1 MTALTPNGLA
11 TAGFANRHATFNHL
25 WAALMLEELYR
36 LGVRDVVL
44 APGSRSSP
52 LTMAASEH
60 AGLRCHCHFD
70 ERGLGFMAL
79 GIARGSQRP
88 VVIITTSGTAVANL
102 YPAVVEA
109 KLLGVPLM
117 VLSADRPI
125 ELLDNGSNQAI
136 DQRDIFSRHTIVHH
150 DLPPPEPEIKA
161 AFLLSTLDQA
171 VDQQRRTPGP
181 IHINCRYRE
190 PLYPGSG
197 LVDASDYLAPL
208 GRWLAGATPWSDWS
222 WGNSQTSTAIPA
234 LNNEWKAFAQQRGL
248 IVVGRVEG
256 GRVDD
261 RQQAQQVVELS
272 RQLGWPLLADVQSQ
286 VHFDPHNLL
295 HFDLALHDERF
306 SAELANAE
314 VLLQFGGRLI
324 SKRLTHFIARQP
336 WQDVWLVE
344 PLPQRLDPD
353 YGVKRRLIC
362 QPADF
367 IAALPAMPESMPEH
381 MPEKAS
387 WHQLA
392 SLQQRTSQLVAE
404 RCTAFSELG
413 VCHQLAQLAEGQLFI
428 GNSLPARLMN
438 MLGTPRQTPLRVV
451 ANRGASGI
459 DGLIATAY
467 GLSCSHSTPACS
479 QPTTIVLGD
488 TSALHDLNSLAL
500 LKQATQPLVV
510 VIINNDGGSIFH
522 MLPVPKEGDLLE
534 RYYRQPH
541 GLSFEYAA
549 KMFGLG
555 YFAPDSLDAFTAA
568 YTQALQVG
576 VTLIEVTVPHQQV
589 ADDLKALG
597 LAIRGEPREQ

>member
-1 MTALTPNGLA
+1 MHMTAPVST
-11 TAGFANRHATFNHL
+11 GFAIQHATFNHV
-25 WAALMLEELYR
+25 WAALTLEELYR

-109 KLLGVPLM
+109 KLLGVPLI

-150 DLPPPEPEIKA
+150 DLPPPDAEIKA

-190 PLYPGSG
+190 PLYPGSC

-208 GRWLAGATPWSDWS
+208 GDWLTTLKPWSYWS
-222 WGNSQTSTAIPA
+222 SSPAVPA
-234 LNNEWKAFAQQRGL
+234 LNNEWKTFAQQRGL
-248 IVVGRVEG
+248 IVVGS
-256 GRVDD
+256 VDD
-261 RQQAQQVVELS
+261 AHQAQHAIELS
-272 RQLGWPLLADVQSQ
+272 KQLGWPLLADIQSQ
-286 VHFDPHNLL
+286 VRFDTHNLI

-306 SAELANAE
+306 SAELAKAG

-324 SKRLTHFIARQP
+324 SKRLSQFIAQQP
-336 WQDVWLVE
+336 WQDVWLVD

-353 YGVKRRLIC
+353 YCVKRRLIC
-362 QPADF
+362 SPADF
-367 IAALPAMPESMPEH
+367 IADLPTHSEQSP
-381 MPEKAS
+381 
-387 WHQLA
+387 WHQLE
-392 SLQQRTSQLVAE
+392 SLQRHTSLLVEE
-404 RCTAFSELG
+404 RCAAFSELG
-413 VCHQLAQLAEGQLFI
+413 VCHLLAQLAVGQLFI

-438 MLGTPRQTPLRVV
+438 MLGTHRQTPLRVL

-467 GLSCSHSTPACS
+467 GFSCTCS
-479 QPTTIVLGD
+479 EPTTIVLGD

-500 LKQATQPLVV
+500 LKQASQPLVV
-510 VIINNDGGSIFH
+510 IILNNDGGSIFH
-522 MLPVPKEGDLLE
+522 MLPVPKEGELLE

-541 GLSFEYAA
+541 GLRFEHAA
-549 KMFGLG
+549 KMFGLS
-555 YFAPDSLDAFTAA
+555 YFAPNSLDDFSAD
-568 YTQALQVG
+568 YTQALQAG
-576 VTLIEVTVPHQQV
+576 VTLIEVNVPHQQV
-589 ADDLKALG
+589 ADDLKDLG
-597 LAIRGEPREQ
+597 EEIRGEPREQ

>member
-1 MTALTPNGLA
+1 
-11 TAGFANRHATFNHL
+11 
-25 WAALMLEELYR
+25 MLEELYR

-79 GIARGSQRP
+79 GIARGSHRP
-88 VVIITTSGTAVANL
+88 VAIITTSGTAVANL

-109 KLLGVPLM
+109 KLLGVPLI

-136 DQRDIFSRHTIVHH
+136 DQRDMFSRHTIAHH
-150 DLPPPEPEIKA
+150 DLPPPEAEIKA

-190 PLYPGSG
+190 PLYPGSC
-197 LVDASDYLAPL
+197 LVDASDYLGPL
-208 GRWLAGATPWSDWS
+208 GRWLTDSAPWSDWS
-222 WGNSQTSTAIPA
+222 WGNRQTSTAIPT
-234 LNNEWKAFAQQRGL
+234 LNDEWKAFAQQRGL

-256 GRVDD
+256 DSVDNL
-261 RQQAQQVVELS
+261 QQVVELS
-272 RQLGWPLLADVQSQ
+272 KQLGWPLLADVQSQ
-286 VHFDPHNLL
+286 IHFDPHNLI

-306 SAELANAE
+306 SAELAKAE

-324 SKRLTHFIARQP
+324 SKRLSQFIAQQP
-336 WQDVWLVE
+336 WQDDWLVD

-353 YGVKRRLIC
+353 YCVKRRLIC
-362 QPADF
+362 SPADF
-367 IAALPAMPESMPEH
+367 IAALPTIPEH
-381 MPEKAS
+381 LP

-392 SLQQRTSQLVAE
+392 SLQRRTSQLVEE
-404 RCTAFSELG
+404 RCKTFSEVG
-413 VCHQLAQLAEGQLFI
+413 VCYLLAQVAEGQLFI

-438 MLGTPRQTPLRVV
+438 MLGTHRQTPLRIF

-459 DGLIATAY
+459 DGLMATAF
-467 GLSCSHSTPACS
+467 GLSCTRSE
-479 QPTTIVLGD
+479 PTTIVLGD

-500 LKQATQPLVV
+500 LKQASQPLVV
-510 VIINNDGGSIFH
+510 IILNNDGGSIFH
-522 MLPVPKEGDLLE
+522 MLPVPKEDDLLA

-541 GLSFEYAA
+541 GLHFEHAA
-549 KMFGLG
+549 EMFGLV
-555 YFAPDSLDAFTAA
+555 YSAPETLNAFMAA
-568 YTQALQVG
+568 YTQALQAG
-576 VTLIEVTVPHQQV
+576 VTLIEINVPHQQV
-589 ADDLKALG
+589 ADELKHLG
-597 LAIRGEPREQ
+597 AAIRGEPREQ

>member
-1 MTALTPNGLA
+1 MTASVTSA
-11 TAGFANRHATFNHL
+11 FAQAHATFNHV
-25 WAALMLEELYR
+25 WAALMLEELHR
-36 LGVRDVVL
+36 LGVRDVVV

-52 LTMAASEH
+52 LTMVASEH
-60 AGLRCHCHFD
+60 VGLCCHCHFD

-79 GIARGSQRP
+79 GIARGSHRP
-88 VVIITTSGTAVANL
+88 VVVITTSGTAVANL

-109 KLLGVPLM
+109 NLLGVQLI

-125 ELLDNGSNQAI
+125 ELLNNGSNQVI

-150 DLPPPEPEIKA
+150 DLPPPDAEIKA
-161 AFLLSTLDQA
+161 AFLLSTIDQA

-190 PLYPGSG
+190 PLYPGDC
-197 LVDASDYLAPL
+197 LVDASNYLSPL
-208 GRWLAGATPWSDWS
+208 GRWLTTSKPWSDWP
-222 WGNSQTSTAIPA
+222 TSTSMPA
-234 LNNEWKAFAQQRGL
+234 FKDDWEALAQQRG
-248 IVVGRVEG
+248 IVVAGSI
-256 GRVDD
+256 DD
-261 RQQAQQVVELS
+261 PQQAQQVVALAK
-272 RQLGWPLLADVQSQ
+272 QLGWPLLADVQSQ
-286 VHFDPHNLL
+286 LRFDPYNLI

-306 SAELANAE
+306 SAELAKAE

-324 SKRLTHFIARQP
+324 SKRLTQFIAQQS
-336 WQDVWLVE
+336 WQNVWLVE

-353 YGVKRRLIC
+353 YCVKRRLISS
-362 QPADF
+362 PADF
-367 IAALPAMPESMPEH
+367 IAGLPNIPELTP
-381 MPEKAS
+381 
-387 WHQLA
+387 WHQLG
-392 SLQQRTSQLVAE
+392 SLQRRTSRLVE
-404 RCTAFSELG
+404 EQCEVFSELG

-438 MLGTPRQTPLRVV
+438 MLGAHRQTPLRVW

-467 GLSCSHSTPACS
+467 GVSCTCS
-479 QPTTIVLGD
+479 APTTIVLGD

-510 VIINNDGGSIFH
+510 VILNNDGGSIFH
-522 MLPVPKEGDLLE
+522 MLPVPKKGELLE

-541 GLSFEYAA
+541 GLNFEYAA

-555 YFAPDSLDAFTAA
+555 YSAPSSLEAFTAA
-568 YTQALQVG
+568 YAQALEVG

-597 LAIRGEPREQ
+597 LAIRGEAREQ

>member
-1 MTALTPNGLA
+1 MTASISSGVA
-11 TAGFANRHATFNHL
+11 KHDCAKERFAKAHATFNHV

-36 LGVRDVVL
+36 LGVRDVVV

-52 LTMAASEH
+52 LTMVASEH
-60 AGLRCHCHFD
+60 IGLRCHCHFD

-79 GIARGSQRP
+79 GIARGSHRP
-88 VVIITTSGTAVANL
+88 VVVITTSGTAVANL

-109 KLLGVPLM
+109 NLLGVPLI

-125 ELLDNGSNQAI
+125 ELLNNGSNQAI
-136 DQRDIFSRHTIVHH
+136 DQRDIFSPHTTVHH
-150 DLPPPEPEIKA
+150 DLPPPDTEIKA
-161 AFLLSTLDQA
+161 AFLLSTIDQA
-171 VDQQRRTPGP
+171 VDQQRRTSGP

-190 PLYPGSG
+190 PLYPGSC

-208 GRWLAGATPWSDWS
+208 RHWLTGSTPWSDWPS
-222 WGNSQTSTAIPA
+222 STAIPA
-234 LNNEWKAFAQQRGL
+234 LKDDWKVFAQHKGV
-248 IVVGRVEG
+248 IVVGS
-256 GRVDD
+256 VDD
-261 RQQAQQVVELS
+261 FQQAQQVVELS
-272 RQLGWPLLADVQSQ
+272 KQLGWPLLADLQSQ
-286 VHFDPHNLL
+286 LRFDPYNLI

-306 SAELANAE
+306 SAELAKAE

-324 SKRLTHFIARQP
+324 SKRLSQFIAQQP

-353 YGVKRRLIC
+353 YCVKRRLIC
-362 QPADF
+362 PPADF
-367 IAALPAMPESMPEH
+367 IAGLPEIPEQTP
-381 MPEKAS
+381 
-387 WHQLA
+387 WHQLD
-392 SLQQRTSQLVAE
+392 SLQRRTSQLLEE
-404 RCTAFSELG
+404 RCTTFSEVG

-438 MLGTPRQTPLRVV
+438 MLGTHRQTPLRVF

-459 DGLIATAY
+459 DGLIATGY
-467 GLSCSHSTPACS
+467 GISCSRQEPI
-479 QPTTIVLGD
+479 TILLGD

-510 VIINNDGGSIFH
+510 VILNNDGGSIFH
-522 MLPVPKEGDLLE
+522 MLPVPKEGELLE

-555 YFAPDSLDAFTAA
+555 YSAPNSLDTFAAA

>member
-1 MTALTPNGLA
+1 MND
-11 TAGFANRHATFNHL
+11 FAQAHATFNHV
-25 WAALMLEELYR
+25 WSALMLEELYR

-60 AGLRCHCHFD
+60 VGLCCHCHFD

-79 GIARGSQRP
+79 GIARGSHRP
-88 VVIITTSGTAVANL
+88 VVVITTSGTAVANL

-109 KLLGVPLM
+109 NLLGVPLI

-136 DQRDIFSRHTIVHH
+136 DQRDIFSRHTTVHH
-150 DLPPPEPEIKA
+150 DLPPPDAEIKA
-161 AFLLSTLDQA
+161 AFLLSTIDQA

-190 PLYPGSG
+190 PLYPGDC

-208 GRWLAGATPWSDWS
+208 GRWLTDSAPWSDWPI
-222 WGNSQTSTAIPA
+222 STAMPA
-234 LNNEWKAFAQQRGL
+234 ISHEWQAFTQQRGL
-248 IVVGRVEG
+248 IVVGS
-256 GRVDD
+256 VDD
-261 RQQAQQVVELS
+261 AQQAQQVVALAK
-272 RQLGWPLLADVQSQ
+272 QLGWPLLADVQSQ
-286 VHFDPHNLL
+286 LRFDPHNLI

-306 SAELANAE
+306 IMELAKAE

-324 SKRLTHFIARQP
+324 SKRLTQFIAQQP

-353 YGVKRRLIC
+353 YCVKRRLIC

-367 IAALPAMPESMPEH
+367 TAGLPTIPEQP
-381 MPEKAS
+381 A
-387 WHQLA
+387 WHQLVDF
-392 SLQQRTSQLVAE
+392 QRRTSQLVE
-404 RCTAFSELG
+404 EQCVAFSELG
-413 VCHQLAQLAEGQLFI
+413 VCHQLAQLARGQLFI

-438 MLGTPRQTPLRVV
+438 MLGMHRQTPLRVF

-467 GLSCSHSTPACS
+467 GLSCTCS
-479 QPTTIVLGD
+479 EPTTIVLGD
-488 TSALHDLNSLAL
+488 TSTLHDLNSLAL

-510 VIINNDGGSIFH
+510 VILNNDGGSIFH
-522 MLPVPKEGDLLE
+522 MLPVPKEGELLA

-549 KMFGLG
+549 KMFGLD
-555 YFAPDSLDAFTAA
+555 YSAPESLETFAAA
-568 YTQALQVG
+568 YTQALEAG
-576 VTLIEVTVPHQQV
+576 VTLIEINVPHQQV

-597 LAIRGEPREQ
+597 ASIRGEPREQ

>member
-1 MTALTPNGLA
+1 MHMTAPVSTD
-11 TAGFANRHATFNHL
+11 FALQHATFNHV

-36 LGVRDVVL
+36 LGVHDVVL

-109 KLLGVPLM
+109 KLLGVPLI

-150 DLPPPEPEIKA
+150 DLPPPDAEIKA

-190 PLYPGSG
+190 PLYPGSC

-208 GRWLAGATPWSDWS
+208 GDWLTTLKPWSDWS
-222 WGNSQTSTAIPA
+222 SSPAVPA
-234 LNNEWKAFAQQRGL
+234 LNNEWKTFAQQRGL
-248 IVVGRVEG
+248 IVVGS
-256 GRVDD
+256 VDD
-261 RQQAQQVVELS
+261 AHQAQHAIELS
-272 RQLGWPLLADVQSQ
+272 KQLGWPLLADIQSQ
-286 VHFDPHNLL
+286 VRFDPLNLI

-306 SAELANAE
+306 SAEIAKAE

-324 SKRLTHFIARQP
+324 SKRLSQFIAQHP
-336 WQDVWLVE
+336 WQDVWLVD

-353 YGVKRRLIC
+353 YCVKRRLIC
-362 QPADF
+362 SPADF
-367 IAALPAMPESMPEH
+367 IADLPTMPKQP
-381 MPEKAS
+381 P
-387 WHQLA
+387 WHQLN
-392 SLQQRTSQLVAE
+392 SLQRRTSQLVEE

-413 VCHQLAQLAEGQLFI
+413 VCHQLSQLVEGQLFI

-438 MLGTPRQTPLRVV
+438 MLGTHRQTPLRVF

-467 GLSCSHSTPACS
+467 GLSCTHS

-500 LKQATQPLVV
+500 LKQASQPLVV
-510 VIINNDGGSIFH
+510 IILNNDGGSIFH
-522 MLPVPKEGDLLE
+522 MLPVPKESGLLE
-534 RYYRQPH
+534 RYYLQPH
-541 GLSFEYAA
+541 GLHFEHAA

-555 YFAPDSLDAFTAA
+555 YFAPESLDAFTAA
-568 YTQALQVG
+568 YTQALQAG
-576 VTLIEVTVPHQQV
+576 VTLIEVNVPHQQV
-589 ADDLKALG
+589 ADDLTSLG
-597 LAIRGEPREQ
+597 EEIREVPREQ

>member
-1 MTALTPNGLA
+1 MTFASDGLA
-11 TAGFANRHATFNHL
+11 KDSFVQEHATFNHV

-36 LGVRDVVL
+36 LGVRDIVL

-52 LTMAASEH
+52 LTMVASEH

-109 KLLGVPLM
+109 KLLGVPLI

-125 ELLDNGSNQAI
+125 ELLYNGSNQAI
-136 DQRDIFSRHTIVHH
+136 DQRDMFSRHTIVHH
-150 DLPPPEPEIKA
+150 DLPPPDAEIKA

-171 VDQQRRTPGP
+171 IDQQRRTPGP

-190 PLYPGSG
+190 PLYPGSC

-208 GRWLAGATPWSDWS
+208 GSWLTTSKPWSDWS
-222 WGNSQTSTAIPA
+222 SSTAVPA
-234 LNNEWKAFAQQRGL
+234 LNNEWETFAQQRGL
-248 IVVGRVEG
+248 MVVGS
-256 GRVDD
+256 VDD
-261 RQQAQQVVELS
+261 SQQAQQIVELS
-272 RQLGWPLLADVQSQ
+272 KQLGWPLLADIQSQ
-286 VHFDPHNLL
+286 IHFDPHNLI

-306 SAELANAE
+306 NAELAKAE

-324 SKRLTHFIARQP
+324 SKRLTQFMAQQP
-336 WQDVWLVE
+336 WQDVWLVD

-353 YGVKRRLIC
+353 YCVKRRLIC
-362 QPADF
+362 SPADF
-367 IAALPAMPESMPEH
+367 IAALPTIAEQPP
-381 MPEKAS
+381 

-392 SLQQRTSQLVAE
+392 GFQHRTSQLVEE
-404 RCTAFSELG
+404 RCRTFSEVG
-413 VCHQLAQLAEGQLFI
+413 VCHLLAQLAQGQLFI

-438 MLGTPRQTPLRVV
+438 MLGTHRKTPLRVL

-467 GLSCSHSTPACS
+467 GLSCTYPEPA
-479 QPTTIVLGD
+479 TIVLGD

-500 LKQATQPLVV
+500 LKQAVQPLVV
-510 VIINNDGGSIFH
+510 VILNNDGGSIFH

-534 RYYRQPH
+534 SYYRQPH

-555 YFAPDSLDAFTAA
+555 YFAPDSLDSFVTA
-568 YTQALQVG
+568 YTHSLKAG
-576 VTLIEVTVPHQQV
+576 VTLIEINVPHQQV
-589 ADDLKALG
+589 ADDLTALG
-597 LAIRGEPREQ
+597 ATLREEQGER

>member
-1 MTALTPNGLA
+1 MTALTSN
-11 TAGFANRHATFNHL
+11 GFAQTHATFNHV

-36 LGVRDVVL
+36 FGVRDVVV

-60 AGLRCHCHFD
+60 AGLRCQCHFD

-79 GIARGSQRP
+79 GIARGSHRP

-109 KLLGVPLM
+109 NLLGVPLV

-136 DQRDIFSRHTIVHH
+136 DQRDIFSRHTIVYH
-150 DLPPPEPEIKA
+150 DLPPPGAEIKA
-161 AFLLSTLDQA
+161 AFLLSTIDQA

-190 PLYPGSG
+190 PLYPGNV
-197 LVDASDYLAPL
+197 LVDAGDYLAPL
-208 GRWLAGATPWSDWS
+208 GRWLTGSTPWSDWS
-222 WGNSQTSTAIPA
+222 WGDIQTRTTIPA
-234 LNNEWKAFAQQRGL
+234 LSDVWEAFAQHRGI
-248 IVVGRVEG
+248 IVTGSI
-256 GRVDD
+256 DD
-261 RQQAQQVVELS
+261 PQQAQQVVALAK
-272 RQLGWPLLADVQSQ
+272 QLGWPLLADLQSQ
-286 VHFDPHNLL
+286 LRFDPYNLI

-306 SAELANAE
+306 SAELAKAE

-324 SKRLTHFIARQP
+324 SKRLSQFIAQQP

-353 YGVKRRLIC
+353 YCVKRRLIC
-362 QPADF
+362 PPADF
-367 IAALPAMPESMPEH
+367 IAGLPEIPEQTP
-381 MPEKAS
+381 
-387 WHQLA
+387 WHQLD
-392 SLQQRTSQLVAE
+392 SLQRRTSQLLEE
-404 RCTAFSELG
+404 RCTTFSEVG

-438 MLGTPRQTPLRVV
+438 MLGTHRQTPLRVL

-467 GLSCSHSTPACS
+467 GLSCTCS
-479 QPTTIVLGD
+479 EPTTIVLGD

-500 LKQATQPLVV
+500 LKQATQPQVV
-510 VIINNDGGSIFH
+510 VVLNNDGGSIFH
-522 MLPVPKEGDLLE
+522 MLPVPKEGELLE

-555 YFAPDSLDAFTAA
+555 YSAPNSLDTFAAA

>member
-1 MTALTPNGLA
+1 MTALTSD
-11 TAGFANRHATFNHL
+11 GFVKSGFMEEYATFNHI
-25 WAALMLEELYR
+25 WAALILEELYR

-52 LTMAASEH
+52 LTMSASEH

-102 YPAVVEA
+102 YPTVVEA
-109 KLLGVPLM
+109 NLLGVPLI

-150 DLPPPEPEIKA
+150 DLPPPDAEIKA
-161 AFLLSTLDQA
+161 AFLLSTVDQA
-171 VDQQRRTPGP
+171 VDQQRRTSGP

-190 PLYPGSG
+190 PLYPGNC

-208 GRWLAGATPWSDWS
+208 RDWLTTSKPWSDWS
-222 WGNSQTSTAIPA
+222 SSTAVPA
-234 LNNEWKAFAQQRGL
+234 LNNEWETFAQQRGL
-248 IVVGRVEG
+248 IVVGRVEDS
-256 GRVDD
+256 VDD
-261 RQQAQQVVELS
+261 SQQGQQIVELS
-272 RQLGWPLLADVQSQ
+272 KQLGWPLLADIQSQ
-286 VHFDPHNLL
+286 IHFDPHNLI

-306 SAELANAE
+306 CAELAKAE

-324 SKRLTHFIARQP
+324 SKRLTQFIAQQP
-336 WQDVWLVE
+336 WQDAWLVD

-353 YGVKRRLIC
+353 YCVKRRLIC
-362 QPADF
+362 SPADF
-367 IAALPAMPESMPEH
+367 IAALPTIPEQLC
-381 MPEKAS
+381 

-392 SLQQRTSQLVAE
+392 SLQRRTSQLVEE
-404 RCTAFSELG
+404 RCTAFSEVG
-413 VCHQLAQLAEGQLFI
+413 VCHLLAQVAEGQLFI

-438 MLGTPRQTPLRVV
+438 MLGKHRQTPLRVV

-467 GLSCSHSTPACS
+467 GLSCTCS
-479 QPTTIVLGD
+479 EPTTIVLGD

-510 VIINNDGGSIFH
+510 VILNNDGGSIFH
-522 MLPVPKEGDLLE
+522 MLPVPKEDDLLE

-541 GLSFEYAA
+541 GLHLEHAA

-555 YFAPDSLDAFTAA
+555 YFAPESLGAFMAA
-568 YTQALQVG
+568 YTQALQAG
-576 VTLIEVTVPHQQV
+576 VTLIEINVPHQQV
-589 ADDLKALG
+589 ADDLKHLG
-597 LAIRGEPREQ
+597 AAIRGEPRE

>member
-1 MTALTPNGLA
+1 MTASVLS
-11 TAGFANRHATFNHL
+11 GFAQVHATFNHV
-25 WAALMLEELYR
+25 WSALMLEELYR

-60 AGLRCHCHFD
+60 VGLCCHCHFD

-88 VVIITTSGTAVANL
+88 VAVITTSGTAVANL

-109 KLLGVPLM
+109 NLLGVPLI

-150 DLPPPEPEIKA
+150 DLPPPDAEIKA
-161 AFLLSTLDQA
+161 AFVLSTIDQA
-171 VDQQRRTPGP
+171 VDQQRRTSGP

-190 PLYPGSG
+190 PLYPGEC

-208 GRWLAGATPWSDWS
+208 GRWLTNSTPWSDWS
-222 WGNSQTSTAIPA
+222 WGDIQTRATIPA
-234 LNNEWKAFAQQRGL
+234 LSDVWEAFAQQCG
-248 IVVGRVEG
+248 IIIAGSIH
-256 GRVDD
+256 DP
-261 RQQAQQVVELS
+261 QQAQQVVALAK
-272 RQLGWPLLADVQSQ
+272 QLGWPLLADVQSQ
-286 VHFDPHNLL
+286 LRFDPYNLI
-295 HFDLALHDERF
+295 HFDLALHDEHF
-306 SAELANAE
+306 SAELAKAE

-324 SKRLTHFIARQP
+324 SKRLTQFIAQQP

-353 YGVKRRLIC
+353 YCVKRRLISS
-362 QPADF
+362 PAEF
-367 IAALPAMPESMPEH
+367 IAGLPKIPEQAP
-381 MPEKAS
+381 
-387 WHQLA
+387 WHQLG
-392 SLQQRTSQLVAE
+392 SLQRRTSQFVEEQCA
-404 RCTAFSELG
+404 AFSELG

-438 MLGTPRQTPLRVV
+438 MLGTHRQMPLRVL

-467 GLSCSHSTPACS
+467 GLSCTCS
-479 QPTTIVLGD
+479 EPTTIVLGD

-500 LKQATQPLVV
+500 LKQAAQPLVV
-510 VIINNDGGSIFH
+510 VILNNDGGSIFH
-522 MLPVPKEGDLLE
+522 MLPVPKEGELLE

-541 GLSFEYAA
+541 GLNFEYAA

-555 YFAPDSLDAFTAA
+555 YSAPSSLEAFAAA
-568 YTQALQVG
+568 YAQALESG
-576 VTLIEVTVPHQQV
+576 VTLIEVNVPHQQV

-597 LAIRGEPREQ
+597 AAIRGASREL

>member
-1 MTALTPNGLA
+1 MA
-11 TAGFANRHATFNHL
+11 TLVLSGFSQEHATFNHV
-25 WAALMLEELYR
+25 WSALMLEELYR
-36 LGVRDVVL
+36 LGVRDVMV

-79 GIARGSQRP
+79 GIARGSYRP
-88 VVIITTSGTAVANL
+88 VVVITTSGTAVANL

-109 KLLGVPLM
+109 NLLGVPLI

-136 DQRDIFSRHTIVHH
+136 DQRDMFSRHTIVHH
-150 DLPPPEPEIKA
+150 DLPPPDAEIKA
-161 AFLLSTLDQA
+161 AFLLSTIDQA
-171 VDQQRRTPGP
+171 VDQQRRMPGP

-190 PLYPGSG
+190 PLYPGNC

-208 GRWLAGATPWSDWS
+208 GNWLTTSKPWSDWP
-222 WGNSQTSTAIPA
+222 TRTAMPTVKSD
-234 LNNEWKAFAQQRGL
+234 WKAFAQQRGL
-248 IVVGRVEG
+248 IVVGRI
-256 GRVDD
+256 DD
-261 RQQAQQVVELS
+261 SQQAQQIVELS
-272 RQLGWPLLADVQSQ
+272 KQLGWSLLADIQSQ
-286 VHFDPHNLL
+286 IHFDPHNLI

-306 SAELANAE
+306 SAELAQAE
-314 VLLQFGGRLI
+314 VLLQFGGQLI
-324 SKRLTHFIARQP
+324 SKRLTQFIAQQP
-336 WQDVWLVE
+336 WQDAWLVD

-353 YGVKRRLIC
+353 YCVKRRLIC

-367 IAALPAMPESMPEH
+367 IADLPTHTEQSP
-381 MPEKAS
+381 

-392 SLQQRTSQLVAE
+392 SLQRRTSQLVEE
-404 RCTAFSELG
+404 RCTTFSELG
-413 VCHQLAQLAEGQLFI
+413 VCHQLAQQAEGQLFV

-438 MLGTPRQTPLRVV
+438 MLGTHRQTPLQVF

-459 DGLIATAY
+459 DGLIATAF
-467 GLSCSHSTPACS
+467 GLSCTCS
-479 QPTTIVLGD
+479 EPTTIVLGD

-500 LKQATQPLVV
+500 VKQAAQPLVV
-510 VIINNDGGSIFH
+510 VILNNDGGSIFH
-522 MLPVPKEGDLLE
+522 MLPVPKRGDLLE

-555 YFAPDSLDAFTAA
+555 YSAPNSLDAFSAA
-568 YTQALQVG
+568 YTEALKAG
-576 VTLIEVTVPHQQV
+576 VTLIEINVPHQQV
-589 ADDLKALG
+589 ADGLKDLG
-597 LAIRGEPREQ
+597 EEIRGEPREQ

>member
-1 MTALTPNGLA
+1 MTALTAN
-11 TAGFANRHATFNHL
+11 GFAKEHATFNHV
-25 WAALMLEELYR
+25 WAALTLEELYR

-52 LTMAASEH
+52 LTMVASEH
-60 AGLRCHCHFD
+60 VGLRCHCHFD

-79 GIARGSQRP
+79 GIARGSQRS

-109 KLLGVPLM
+109 KLLGVPLI

-150 DLPPPEPEIKA
+150 DLAPPDAEIKA
-161 AFLLSTLDQA
+161 AFLLSTLNQA

-190 PLYPGSG
+190 PLYPGNC

-208 GRWLAGATPWSDWS
+208 GDWLKTSKPWSHWS
-222 WGNSQTSTAIPA
+222 SSPAVPA
-234 LNNEWKAFAQQRGL
+234 LNNEWETFAQQRGL
-248 IVVGRVEG
+248 IVVGRV
-256 GRVDD
+256 DD
-261 RQQAQQVVELS
+261 SQQAQQIVELS
-272 RQLGWPLLADVQSQ
+272 KQLGWPLLADIQSQ
-286 VHFDPHNLL
+286 IHFDPHNLI
-295 HFDLALHDERF
+295 HFDLALHYERF
-306 SAELANAE
+306 SAELAKAE

-324 SKRLTHFIARQP
+324 SKRLCQFIAQQP
-336 WQDVWLVE
+336 WQDVWLVDS
-344 PLPQRLDPD
+344 LPQRLDPD
-353 YGVKRRLIC
+353 YCVKRRLIC
-362 QPADF
+362 SPASF
-367 IAALPAMPESMPEH
+367 IADLPTIPEQP
-381 MPEKAS
+381 P

-392 SLQQRTSQLVAE
+392 SLQRRTSQLVEE

-438 MLGTPRQTPLRVV
+438 MLCTHRQTPLRVF

-459 DGLIATAY
+459 DGLIATAF
-467 GLSCSHSTPACS
+467 GLSCTRSE
-479 QPTTIVLGD
+479 PTTIVLGD

-500 LKQATQPLVV
+500 LKQATPPLVV
-510 VIINNDGGSIFH
+510 VILNNDGGSIFH
-522 MLPVPKEGDLLE
+522 MLPVPKEGELLE

-541 GLSFEYAA
+541 GLSFEHAA

-555 YFAPDSLDAFTAA
+555 YFAPESLDAFMAA
-568 YTQALQVG
+568 YTQALQAG
-576 VTLIEVTVPHQQV
+576 VTLIEINVPHQQV
-589 ADDLKALG
+589 ADDLKHLG
-597 LAIRGEPREQ
+597 AAIRGEPREQ

>member
-1 MTALTPNGLA
+1 MATPVSS
-11 TAGFANRHATFNHL
+11 GFAREHATFNHV

-52 LTMAASEH
+52 LTMVASEH

-109 KLLGVPLM
+109 RLLGVPLI

-150 DLPPPEPEIKA
+150 DLPPPDADIKA
-161 AFLLSTLDQA
+161 AFLLSTIDQA
-171 VDQQRRTPGP
+171 VDQQQRTPGP
-181 IHINCRYRE
+181 MHINCRYRE
-190 PLYPGSG
+190 PLYPGAS

-208 GRWLAGATPWSDWS
+208 GRWLTASKPWSDWS
-222 WGNSQTSTAIPA
+222 SSPVTPA
-234 LNNEWKAFAQQRGL
+234 LHNEWETFAQQRGL
-248 IVVGRVEG
+248 IVVGSI
-256 GRVDD
+256 DD
-261 RQQAQQVVELS
+261 PQQAQQVVALAK
-272 RQLGWPLLADVQSQ
+272 QLGWPLLADVQSQ
-286 VHFDPHNLL
+286 LRFDPHNLI
-295 HFDLALHDERF
+295 HFDLALHDAGF
-306 SAELANAE
+306 SAELAKAE

-324 SKRLTHFIARQP
+324 SKRLTQFIAQQP
-336 WQDVWLVE
+336 WQDVWLVD

-353 YGVKRRLIC
+353 YCVKRRLIGS
-362 QPADF
+362 PADF
-367 IAALPAMPESMPEH
+367 IAALPTHSEQSP
-381 MPEKAS
+381 
-387 WHQLA
+387 WHQLD
-392 SLQQRTSQLVAE
+392 SLQCRTSQLVEE
-404 RCTAFSELG
+404 RCTTFSELG
-413 VCHQLAQLAEGQLFI
+413 VCHQLARLAEGQLFI

-438 MLGTPRQTPLRVV
+438 MLGTHRQTPLQVF

-467 GLSCSHSTPACS
+467 GLSCICS

-510 VIINNDGGSIFH
+510 VILNNDGGSIFH
-522 MLPVPKEGDLLE
+522 MLPVPKEGELLE

-541 GLSFEYAA
+541 GLSFEHAA

-555 YFAPDSLDAFTAA
+555 YSAPDSLNAFAAA
-568 YTQALQVG
+568 YTQALTAG
-576 VTLIEVTVPHQQV
+576 VTLIEINVPHQQV

-597 LAIRGEPREQ
+597 AAIRGEPRES

>member
-1 MTALTPNGLA
+1 MTAPVSTD
-11 TAGFANRHATFNHL
+11 FALQHATFNHV

-36 LGVRDVVL
+36 LGVRDVVV

-60 AGLRCHCHFD
+60 AGLRCYCHFD

-88 VVIITTSGTAVANL
+88 VVVITTSGTAVANL

-109 KLLGVPLM
+109 NLLGVPLI

-136 DQRDIFSRHTIVHH
+136 DQRDIFSRHTTVHH
-150 DLPPPEPEIKA
+150 DLPPPDAEIKA

-190 PLYPGSG
+190 PLYPGNC
-197 LVDASDYLAPL
+197 LVDAGDYLAPL
-208 GRWLAGATPWSDWS
+208 RAWLTTSKPWSDWS
-222 WGNSQTSTAIPA
+222 SSTTVPA
-234 LNNEWKAFAQQRGL
+234 LNNEWETFAQQRGL
-248 IVVGRVEG
+248 IVVGRVDD
-256 GRVDD
+256 RVDD
-261 RQQAQQVVELS
+261 SQQAQQIVELS
-272 RQLGWPLLADVQSQ
+272 RQLGWPLLADLQSQ
-286 VHFDPHNLL
+286 IHFDPYNLI

-306 SAELANAE
+306 SAELAKAE
-314 VLLQFGGRLI
+314 VLLQFGGRLL
-324 SKRLTHFIARQP
+324 SKRLTQFIAQQP
-336 WQDVWLVE
+336 WQDAWLLE

-353 YGVKRRLIC
+353 YCVKRRLIC
-362 QPADF
+362 SPADF
-367 IAALPAMPESMPEH
+367 IAALPTIPEQP
-381 MPEKAS
+381 P

-392 SLQQRTSQLVAE
+392 NLQGRTSQLVEE
-404 RCTAFSELG
+404 RCKTFSEVG
-413 VCHQLAQLAEGQLFI
+413 VCHLLAQVAEGQLFI

-438 MLGTPRQTPLRVV
+438 MLCTHRQTPLRVL

-459 DGLIATAY
+459 DGLIATAF
-467 GLSCSHSTPACS
+467 GLSCTRSE
-479 QPTTIVLGD
+479 PTTIVLGD

-500 LKQATQPLVV
+500 LKQSSQPLVV
-510 VIINNDGGSIFH
+510 VILNNDGGSIFH

-541 GLSFEYAA
+541 GLHFEHAA

-555 YFAPDSLDAFTAA
+555 YSAPESLDAFIAA
-568 YTQALQVG
+568 YTQALQAG
-576 VTLIEVTVPHQQV
+576 VTLIEINVPHQQV
-589 ADDLKALG
+589 ADDLKDIGA
-597 LAIRGEPREQ
+597 AIRGEAREQ

>member
-1 MTALTPNGLA
+1 MTASTSS
-11 TAGFANRHATFNHL
+11 GFAQAHATFNHV

-60 AGLRCHCHFD
+60 VGLRCHCHFD

-79 GIARGSQRP
+79 GIARSSHRP
-88 VVIITTSGTAVANL
+88 VVVITTSGTAVANL

-109 KLLGVPLM
+109 NLLGVPLI

-150 DLPPPEPEIKA
+150 DLPPPDAEIKA
-161 AFLLSTLDQA
+161 AFVLSTIDQA

-190 PLYPGSG
+190 PLYPGDA

-208 GRWLAGATPWSDWS
+208 GRWLTDSTPWSDWS
-222 WGNSQTSTAIPA
+222 WGDGPASATIPA
-234 LNNEWKAFAQQRGL
+234 LSDVWEAFAQQRGI
-248 IVVGRVEG
+248 IVAGSI
-256 GRVDD
+256 DD
-261 RQQAQQVVELS
+261 PQQAQQVVALS
-272 RQLGWPLLADVQSQ
+272 KQLGWPLLADVQSQ
-286 VHFDPHNLL
+286 VRFDPHNLI

-306 SAELANAE
+306 SAELAKAE
-314 VLLQFGGRLI
+314 VVLQFGGRLI
-324 SKRLTHFIARQP
+324 SKRLTQFIAQQP
-336 WQDVWLVE
+336 WQDVWLVD
-344 PLPQRLDPD
+344 PLPLRLDPD
-353 YGVKRRLIC
+353 YCVKRRLISS
-362 QPADF
+362 PADF
-367 IAALPAMPESMPEH
+367 IAGLPNISEQTP
-381 MPEKAS
+381 
-387 WHQLA
+387 WHQLD
-392 SLQQRTSQLVAE
+392 SLQRRTSQFVE
-404 RCTAFSELG
+404 EQCVTFSELG
-413 VCHQLAQLAEGQLFI
+413 ICHQLAQLAEGQLFI

-438 MLGTPRQTPLRVV
+438 MLGTHRQMPLRVL

-467 GLSCSHSTPACS
+467 GVSCTCS
-479 QPTTIVLGD
+479 APTTIVLGD

-500 LKQATQPLVV
+500 LKQAAQPLVV
-510 VIINNDGGSIFH
+510 VILNNDGGSIFH
-522 MLPVPKEGDLLE
+522 MLPVPKEGELLE

-541 GLSFEYAA
+541 GLNFEYAA

-555 YFAPDSLDAFTAA
+555 YSAPSSLEAFAAA
-568 YTQALQVG
+568 YTQALESG
-576 VTLIEVTVPHQQV
+576 VTLIEVNVPHRQV

-597 LAIRGEPREQ
+597 AAIRGAPREQ

>member
-1 MTALTPNGLA
+1 MTASISSGVA
-11 TAGFANRHATFNHL
+11 KHDCAKERFAKAHATFNHV

-36 LGVRDVVL
+36 LGVRDVVV

-52 LTMAASEH
+52 LTMVASEH
-60 AGLRCHCHFD
+60 IGLRCHCHFD

-79 GIARGSQRP
+79 GIARGSHRP
-88 VVIITTSGTAVANL
+88 VVVITTSGTAVANL

-109 KLLGVPLM
+109 NLLGVPLI

-125 ELLDNGSNQAI
+125 ELLNNGSNQAI
-136 DQRDIFSRHTIVHH
+136 DQRDIFSPHTTVHH
-150 DLPPPEPEIKA
+150 DLPPPDTEIKA
-161 AFLLSTLDQA
+161 AFLLSTIDQA
-171 VDQQRRTPGP
+171 VDQQRRTSGP

-190 PLYPGSG
+190 PLYPGSC

-208 GRWLAGATPWSDWS
+208 RHWLTGSTPWSDWPS
-222 WGNSQTSTAIPA
+222 STAIPA
-234 LNNEWKAFAQQRGL
+234 LKDDWKVFAQHKGV
-248 IVVGRVEG
+248 IVVGS
-256 GRVDD
+256 VDD
-261 RQQAQQVVELS
+261 FQQAQQVVELS
-272 RQLGWPLLADVQSQ
+272 KQLGWPLLADLQSQ
-286 VHFDPHNLL
+286 LRFDPYNLI

-306 SAELANAE
+306 SAELAKAE

-324 SKRLTHFIARQP
+324 SKRLSQFIAQQP

-353 YGVKRRLIC
+353 YCVKRRLIC
-362 QPADF
+362 PPADF
-367 IAALPAMPESMPEH
+367 IAGLPEIPEQTP
-381 MPEKAS
+381 
-387 WHQLA
+387 WHQLD
-392 SLQQRTSQLVAE
+392 SLQRRTSQLLEE
-404 RCTAFSELG
+404 RCTTFSEVG

-438 MLGTPRQTPLRVV
+438 MLGKHRQMPLRVL

-459 DGLIATAY
+459 DGLIATAF
-467 GLSCSHSTPACS
+467 GLSCTCS
-479 QPTTIVLGD
+479 EPTTIVLGD

-510 VIINNDGGSIFH
+510 VVLNNDGGSIFH
-522 MLPVPKEGDLLE
+522 MLPVPKEGELLE

-555 YFAPDSLDAFTAA
+555 YSAPNSLDTFAAA

>member
-1 MTALTPNGLA
+1 MTALTSSGIA
-11 TAGFANRHATFNHL
+11 KEHATFNHV

-88 VVIITTSGTAVANL
+88 VAVITTSGTAVANL

-109 KLLGVPLM
+109 KLLGVPLI

-136 DQRDIFSRHTIVHH
+136 DQRDIFSRHTTVHH
-150 DLPPPEPEIKA
+150 DLPPPDAEIKA

-190 PLYPGSG
+190 PLYPGSCPM
-197 LVDASDYLAPL
+197 DASDYLAPL
-208 GRWLAGATPWSDWS
+208 GDWLTTSKPWSNWS
-222 WGNSQTSTAIPA
+222 SSTVVPA
-234 LNNEWKAFAQQRGL
+234 LNNEWETFAQQRGL
-248 IVVGRVEG
+248 IVVGRVEDS
-256 GRVDD
+256 VDD
-261 RQQAQQVVELS
+261 SHQAQYAVELS
-272 RQLGWPLLADVQSQ
+272 KQLGWPLLADIQSQ
-286 VHFDPHNLL
+286 VRFDPYNLI

-306 SAELANAE
+306 SAELAKAE

-324 SKRLTHFIARQP
+324 SKRLSQFIAQQP
-336 WQDVWLVE
+336 WQDVWLVD

-353 YGVKRRLIC
+353 YCVKRRLIC
-362 QPADF
+362 SPADF
-367 IAALPAMPESMPEH
+367 VADLPTHSEQSP
-381 MPEKAS
+381 
-387 WHQLA
+387 WHQLG
-392 SLQQRTSQLVAE
+392 SLQHRTSLLVEE
-404 RCTAFSELG
+404 RCTAFSEVG
-413 VCHQLAQLAEGQLFI
+413 VCHLLAQLAEGQLFI

-438 MLGTPRQTPLRVV
+438 MLGKHRQKPLRVL

-467 GLSCSHSTPACS
+467 GLSCTCS
-479 QPTTIVLGD
+479 EPTTIVLGD

-500 LKQATQPLVV
+500 LKRASQPLVV
-510 VIINNDGGSIFH
+510 VILNNDGGSIFH
-522 MLPVPKEGDLLE
+522 MLPVPKEGELLE

-541 GLSFEYAA
+541 GLHFEHAA

-555 YFAPDSLDAFTAA
+555 YSAPSSLDAFSAA
-568 YTQALQVG
+568 YTQALQAG
-576 VTLIEVTVPHQQV
+576 VTLIEVNVPHQQV
-589 ADDLKALG
+589 ADDLKDLG
-597 LAIRGEPREQ
+597 EEIRGETREQ

>member
-1 MTALTPNGLA
+1 MTAPTSS
-11 TAGFANRHATFNHL
+11 GFMKKHATFNHV

-60 AGLRCHCHFD
+60 AGLHSHCHFD
-70 ERGLGFMAL
+70 ERGLGFTAL

-109 KLLGVPLM
+109 KLLGVPLI

-136 DQRDIFSRHTIVHH
+136 DQRDIFSRHTIAYH
-150 DLPPPEPEIKA
+150 DLPPPEIGIKA

-171 VDQQRRTPGP
+171 IDQQRRSPGP

-190 PLYPGSG
+190 PLYPGRC
-197 LVDASDYLAPL
+197 LVDASDYLALL
-208 GRWLAGATPWSDWS
+208 GNWLTASTPWSEW
-222 WGNSQTSTAIPA
+222 QASTAVPA
-234 LNNEWKAFAQQRGL
+234 LNSEWEALAQQRGL
-248 IVVGRVEG
+248 IVVGRIEDRVKKRVEDS
-256 GRVDD
+256 VDSS
-261 RQQAQQVVELS
+261 QQAQQIVELS
-272 RQLGWPLLADVQSQ
+272 KQLGWPLLADVQSQ
-286 VHFDPHNLL
+286 IHFDPQNLI
-295 HFDLALHDERF
+295 HFDLALHDEDF
-306 SAELANAE
+306 SAELAKAE

-324 SKRLTHFIARQP
+324 SKRLSQFIAQQS
-336 WQDVWLVE
+336 WQDVWLVD

-353 YGVKRRLIC
+353 YCVKRRLTC
-362 QPADF
+362 SPADF
-367 IAALPAMPESMPEH
+367 IADLPALPEQPP
-381 MPEKAS
+381 

-392 SLQQRTSQLVAE
+392 NLQRRTSQLIE
-404 RCTAFSELG
+404 KFCIAFSELG
-413 VCHQLAQLAEGQLFI
+413 VCHQLAQLARGQLFI

-438 MLGTPRQTPLRVV
+438 MLGTHRQTPLRVF

-459 DGLIATAY
+459 DGLIATGY
-467 GLSCSHSTPACS
+467 GISCSRQEPI
-479 QPTTIVLGD
+479 TILLGD

-510 VIINNDGGSIFH
+510 VILNNDGGSIFH

-541 GLSFEYAA
+541 GLSFEHAA
-549 KMFGLG
+549 QMFGLG
-555 YFAPDSLDAFTAA
+555 YVAPASLDAFATA
-568 YTQALQVG
+568 YSQALTVG
-576 VTLIEVTVPHQQV
+576 VTLIEVNVPHQQV
-589 ADDLKALG
+589 ADDLTALG
-597 LAIRGEPREQ
+597 AVIREEEGERRI

>member
-1 MTALTPNGLA
+1 MTVLTSNGLA
-11 TAGFANRHATFNHL
+11 KAHATFNHV

-60 AGLRCHCHFD
+60 VGLCCHCHFD

-79 GIARGSQRP
+79 GIARGSHRP

-109 KLLGVPLM
+109 NLLGVPLI

-125 ELLDNGSNQAI
+125 ELLNNGSNQAI
-136 DQRDIFSRHTIVHH
+136 DQRDIFSRHTTVHH
-150 DLPPPEPEIKA
+150 DLPPPDTEIKA
-161 AFLLSTLDQA
+161 AFLLSTIDQA

-190 PLYPGSG
+190 PLYPGNC
-197 LVDASDYLAPL
+197 LVDASGYLAPL
-208 GRWLAGATPWSDWS
+208 GRWLTDPTPWSDWP
-222 WGNSQTSTAIPA
+222 TCMAMPAI
-234 LNNEWKAFAQQRGL
+234 NNEWEAFAQQRGL

-256 GRVDD
+256 SVDD
-261 RQQAQQVVELS
+261 PHQAQQIVALS
-272 RQLGWPLLADVQSQ
+272 KQLGWPLLADVQSQ
-286 VHFDPHNLL
+286 LRFDPQNLI

-306 SAELANAE
+306 SIELAKAE

-324 SKRLTHFIARQP
+324 SKRLTQFIAQQP
-336 WQDVWLVE
+336 WQDVWLVD

-353 YGVKRRLIC
+353 YCVKRRLIGS
-362 QPADF
+362 PAEVV
-367 IAALPAMPESMPEH
+367 AALQKLPEH
-381 MPEKAS
+381 KP
-387 WHQLA
+387 WHQLD
-392 SLQQRTSQLVAE
+392 SLQRRTSQLVEEWAA
-404 RCTAFSELG
+404 AFSELG

-438 MLGTPRQTPLRVV
+438 MLGRHRQAPLRVW

-467 GLSCSHSTPACS
+467 GLSCTCS
-479 QPTTIVLGD
+479 EPTTIVLGD

-510 VIINNDGGSIFH
+510 VILNNDGGSIFH
-522 MLPVPKEGDLLE
+522 MLPVPKEGELLE

-541 GLSFEYAA
+541 GLSFKYAA

-555 YFAPDSLDAFTAA
+555 YSAPNSLDAFSAA
-568 YTQALQVG
+568 YTQALKAG
-576 VTLIEVTVPHQQV
+576 VTLIEVNVPHQQV

-597 LAIRGEPREQ
+597 AAIRRTPREQ

>member
-1 MTALTPNGLA
+1 MTALTSD
-11 TAGFANRHATFNHL
+11 GFTKIGFLKEYATFNHV

-36 LGVRDVVL
+36 LGARDVVL

-52 LTMAASEH
+52 LTMVASEH

-109 KLLGVPLM
+109 KLLGVPLI

-150 DLPPPEPEIKA
+150 DLPPPDDEIKA
-161 AFLLSTLDQA
+161 AFLLSTIDQA

-190 PLYPGSG
+190 PLYPGNC
-197 LVDASDYLAPL
+197 LVDASGYLDPL
-208 GRWLAGATPWSDWS
+208 GNWLTTSKPWSDWS
-222 WGNSQTSTAIPA
+222 SSTTVPAI
-234 LNNEWKAFAQQRGL
+234 NNEWKTFAQQRGL
-248 IVVGRVEG
+248 IVVGRVEDSA
-256 GRVDD
+256 DD
-261 RQQAQQVVELS
+261 SQQAQQVVELS
-272 RQLGWPLLADVQSQ
+272 KQLGWPLLADIQSQ
-286 VHFDPHNLL
+286 VRFDPHNLI

-306 SAELANAE
+306 SAELAKAE

-324 SKRLTHFIARQP
+324 SKRLTQFIAQQP
-336 WQDVWLVE
+336 WLDVWLVE

-353 YGVKRRLIC
+353 YCVKRRLIC
-362 QPADF
+362 SPASFIDDLPTIPEQP
-367 IAALPAMPESMPEH
+367 P
-381 MPEKAS
+381 

-392 SLQQRTSQLVAE
+392 SLQRRTTQLVEE

-438 MLGTPRQTPLRVV
+438 MLGTHRQTPLRVF

-467 GLSCSHSTPACS
+467 GLSCTRSE
-479 QPTTIVLGD
+479 PTTIVLGD

-500 LKQATQPLVV
+500 LKQAFQPLVV
-510 VIINNDGGSIFH
+510 IILNNDGGSIFH
-522 MLPVPKEGDLLE
+522 MLPVPKEGDLLA

-541 GLSFEYAA
+541 GLHFEHAA

-555 YFAPDSLDAFTAA
+555 YFAPESLDAFIAA
-568 YTQALQVG
+568 YTQALLAD
-576 VTLIEVTVPHQQV
+576 VTLIEINVPHQQV
-589 ADDLKALG
+589 ADDLKHLG
-597 LAIRGEPREQ
+597 AAIREEPRGQ

>member
-1 MTALTPNGLA
+1 MQESFSKESFSKE
-11 TAGFANRHATFNHL
+11 GFAKEGFAKAHATFNHV

-36 LGVRDVVL
+36 LGVRDVVV

-60 AGLRCHCHFD
+60 VGLRCHCHFD

-79 GIARGSQRP
+79 GIARGSCRP

-109 KLLGVPLM
+109 NLLGVPLI

-150 DLPPPEPEIKA
+150 DLPPPDAEIKA
-161 AFLLSTLDQA
+161 AFLLSTIDQA

-190 PLYPGSG
+190 PLYPGDG

-208 GRWLAGATPWSDWS
+208 GRWLTDASPWSDWPWS
-222 WGNSQTSTAIPA
+222 HGQTSTTVSA
-234 LNNEWKAFAQQRGL
+234 LKSEWEAFAQQCGI
-248 IVVGRVEG
+248 IVVGSI
-256 GRVDD
+256 DD
-261 RQQAQQVVELS
+261 PQQAQQVVALAK
-272 RQLGWPLLADVQSQ
+272 QLGWPLLADVQSQ
-286 VHFDPHNLL
+286 LRFDPYNLI

-306 SAELANAE
+306 SAELAKAE

-324 SKRLTHFIARQP
+324 SKRLTQFIAQQP

-353 YGVKRRLIC
+353 YCVKRRLISS
-362 QPADF
+362 PTNV
-367 IAALPAMPESMPEH
+367 IAALPTLPEQAP
-381 MPEKAS
+381 
-387 WHQLA
+387 WHQLD
-392 SLQQRTSQLVAE
+392 SLQRRTSQLVE
-404 RCTAFSELG
+404 EWGTAFSELG
-413 VCHQLAQLAEGQLFI
+413 VCHQIARLAEGQLFI

-438 MLGTPRQTPLRVV
+438 MLGTHRQTPLRVW

-467 GLSCSHSTPACS
+467 GLSSTCSE
-479 QPTTIVLGD
+479 PTTIVLGD

-510 VIINNDGGSIFH
+510 VILNNDGGSIFH
-522 MLPVPKEGDLLE
+522 MLPVPKEGELLE
-534 RYYRQPH
+534 HYYRQPH
-541 GLSFEYAA
+541 GLNFENAA

-555 YFAPDSLDAFTAA
+555 YAAPSALEAFATD
-568 YTQALQVG
+568 YTQALKAG
-576 VTLIEVTVPHQQV
+576 VTLIEVNVPHQQV

-597 LAIRGEPREQ
+597 AAIRGERGER

>member
-1 MTALTPNGLA
+1 MATPVSS
-11 TAGFANRHATFNHL
+11 GFAREHATFNHV

-60 AGLRCHCHFD
+60 ADLRCHCHFD
-70 ERGLGFMAL
+70 ERGLGFMSL

-88 VVIITTSGTAVANL
+88 VAIITTSGTAVANL

-109 KLLGVPLM
+109 NLLGVPLI
-117 VLSADRPI
+117 VLSADRPV

-136 DQRDIFSRHTIVHH
+136 DQRDVFSRHTIFHH
-150 DLPPPEPEIKA
+150 DLPPPDTEIKA
-161 AFLLSTLDQA
+161 AFLLSTIDQA
-171 VDQQRRTPGP
+171 IDQQCRTPGP
-181 IHINCRYRE
+181 LHINCRYRE
-190 PLYPGSG
+190 PLYPGTC
-197 LVDASDYLAPL
+197 LMDASDYLAPL
-208 GRWLAGATPWSDWS
+208 GRWLMASKPWSDWP
-222 WGNSQTSTAIPA
+222 WGDEQTSTIIPA
-234 LNNEWKAFAQQRGL
+234 LNNEWEAFAQQRGL
-248 IVVGRVEG
+248 IVVGSVG
-256 GRVDD
+256 DL
-261 RQQAQQVVELS
+261 QQAQQVVELS
-272 RQLGWPLLADVQSQ
+272 KQLGWPLLADVQSQ
-286 VHFDPHNLL
+286 VRFDPHNLI

-306 SAELANAE
+306 SAELAKAE

-324 SKRLTHFIARQP
+324 SKRLTQFIAQQP
-336 WQDVWLVE
+336 WQDVWLVD

-353 YGVKRRLIC
+353 YCVKRRLIAS
-362 QPADF
+362 PADF
-367 IAALPAMPESMPEH
+367 IAALPAHSEQSP
-381 MPEKAS
+381 
-387 WHQLA
+387 WHQLD
-392 SLQQRTSQLVAE
+392 SLQRRTSQLVE
-404 RCTAFSELG
+404 DRCTTFSELG

-438 MLGTPRQTPLRVV
+438 MLGTHRQTPLQVF

-467 GLSCSHSTPACS
+467 GISCTCS

-510 VIINNDGGSIFH
+510 VILNNDGGSIFH
-522 MLPVPKEGDLLE
+522 MLPVPKEGELLE

-541 GLSFEYAA
+541 GLGFEHAA

-555 YFAPDSLDAFTAA
+555 YAAPSSLEAFMAA
-568 YTQALQVG
+568 YTQALEVG
-576 VTLIEVTVPHQQV
+576 VTLIEVNVPHQQV

-597 LAIRGEPREQ
+597 AAIRGEPREP

>member
-1 MTALTPNGLA
+1 MTALTSN
-11 TAGFANRHATFNHL
+11 GFAKAHATFNHV
-25 WAALMLEELYR
+25 WAALTLEELYR

-52 LTMAASEH
+52 LTMVASEH

-79 GIARGSQRP
+79 GIARGSHRP

-109 KLLGVPLM
+109 NLLGVPLI

-125 ELLDNGSNQAI
+125 ELLNNGSNQAI

-150 DLPPPEPEIKA
+150 DLPTPDAEIKA
-161 AFLLSTLDQA
+161 AFLLSTVDQT

-190 PLYPGSG
+190 PLYPGNCK
-197 LVDASDYLAPL
+197 VDASGYLAPL
-208 GRWLAGATPWSDWS
+208 GNWLTTSKPWSDWS
-222 WGNSQTSTAIPA
+222 ISTAIPA
-234 LNNEWKAFAQQRGL
+234 FKDDWEAFAKHKGM
-248 IVVGRVEG
+248 IVVGRVN
-256 GRVDD
+256 DLY
-261 RQQAQQVVELS
+261 QAQQVVELAK
-272 RQLGWPLLADVQSQ
+272 QLGWPLLADVQSQ
-286 VHFDPHNLL
+286 IRFDPHNLI

-306 SAELANAE
+306 NAELANAE

-324 SKRLTHFIARQP
+324 SKRLTQFIAQQP

-353 YGVKRRLIC
+353 YCVKRRLIC
-362 QPADF
+362 SPASF
-367 IAALPAMPESMPEH
+367 IADLPTIPEQP
-381 MPEKAS
+381 P
-387 WHQLA
+387 WHQLDN
-392 SLQQRTSQLVAE
+392 LQRRTSQLVEE
-404 RCTAFSELG
+404 RCMAFSELG

-438 MLGTPRQTPLRVV
+438 MLGTHRQTPLRVF
-451 ANRGASGI
+451 ANRGVSGI
-459 DGLIATAY
+459 DGLIATAF
-467 GLSCSHSTPACS
+467 GLSCTRSE
-479 QPTTIVLGD
+479 PTTIVLGD

-500 LKQATQPLVV
+500 LKQSAQPLVV
-510 VIINNDGGSIFH
+510 VILNNDGGSIFH
-522 MLPVPKEGDLLE
+522 MLPVPKEGELLA

-541 GLSFEYAA
+541 GLHFEHAA

-555 YFAPDSLDAFTAA
+555 YSAPDSLDTFVTAYA
-568 YTQALQVG
+568 QALQAG
-576 VTLIEVTVPHQQV
+576 VTLIEVNVPHQQV
-589 ADDLKALG
+589 ADDLLALG
-597 LAIRGEPREQ
+597 ITLREELNE

>member
-1 MTALTPNGLA
+1 MND
-11 TAGFANRHATFNHL
+11 FAKAHATFNHV

-36 LGVRDVVL
+36 LGVRDVVV

-52 LTMAASEH
+52 LTMAANKH
-60 AGLRCHCHFD
+60 FRLCCHCHFD

-79 GIARGSQRP
+79 GIARGSHRP
-88 VVIITTSGTAVANL
+88 VVVITTSGTAVANL

-109 KLLGVPLM
+109 NLLGVPLI

-150 DLPPPEPEIKA
+150 DLPPPDAEIKA
-161 AFLLSTLDQA
+161 AFLLSTIDQA

-190 PLYPGSG
+190 PLYPGEC

-208 GRWLAGATPWSDWS
+208 GRWLTDSSPWSDWS
-222 WGNSQTSTAIPA
+222 CSDGQTSAAIPA
-234 LNNEWKAFAQQRGL
+234 LKSAWEAFAGHRG
-248 IVVGRVEG
+248 VVVAGSI
-256 GRVDD
+256 DD
-261 RQQAQQVVELS
+261 PQQAQQVVALAK
-272 RQLGWPLLADVQSQ
+272 QLGWPLLADVQSQ
-286 VHFDPHNLL
+286 LRFDPHNLI
-295 HFDLALHDERF
+295 HFDLALHDGRF
-306 SAELANAE
+306 VDDLAKAE

-324 SKRLTHFIARQP
+324 SKRLTQFIAQQP
-336 WQDVWLVE
+336 WQDVWLVD

-353 YGVKRRLIC
+353 YCVKRRLISS
-362 QPADF
+362 PVNF
-367 IAALPAMPESMPEH
+367 IAALPK
-381 MPEKAS
+381 MPEKTP
-387 WHQLA
+387 WHQLD
-392 SLQQRTSQLVAE
+392 SLQRRTSQLVAE
-404 RCTAFSELG
+404 RCTVFSELG
-413 VCHQLAQLAEGQLFI
+413 VCHQLAQLAIGQLFI

-438 MLGTPRQTPLRVV
+438 MLGTYRQAPLQVL

-467 GLSCSHSTPACS
+467 GLSCTCS
-479 QPTTIVLGD
+479 NPTTIVLGD

-510 VIINNDGGSIFH
+510 VILNNDGGSIFH
-522 MLPVPKEGDLLE
+522 MLPVPKEGELLE

-541 GLSFEYAA
+541 GLNFEYAA

-555 YFAPDSLDAFTAA
+555 YSAPESLETFAAA
-568 YTQALQVG
+568 YSQALEAG
-576 VTLIEVTVPHQQV
+576 VTLIEVNVPHQQV

-597 LAIRGEPREQ
+597 AAIRGEPLEQ